1 MSEWM
6 QSRTYDA
13 WLECEHDTWVRF
25 SEIIAI
31 EVEPSAR
38 TTEYVVM
45 FATAHK
51 RYTYKTLGDRTQ
63 ARAATTELLRSL
75 SNDWKQSA

>member
-13 WLECEHDTWVRF
+13 WLECENDTWVRF

-31 EVEPSAR
+31 EVEPSVR
-38 TTEYVVM
+38 TTDYVVM

-51 RYTYKTLGDRTQ
+51 RYIYKTLGDRAK
-63 ARAATTELLRSL
+63 ARGAASDLLHSL
-75 SNDWKQSA
+75 ANDWKQSA